1 MPYANEVVGI
11 YKIVNK
17 ATGTCY
23 VGQSQRVKK
32 RIREHF
38 RLLRWGKHPNP
49 RLQNSYNKYGAD
61 SFAWEIEATCE
72 NTDDLDVIEN
82 AFLSGEAW
90 FEEPVVFNIADFAKA
105 PMRNNRHSDEVRERI
120 RIGRRAT
127 KFNYQS
133 EEYSASLKKA
143 HQERLFSDPQFVA
156 KIKFIVDNPDMSYA
170 ERGRALGSDTG
181 SVRKLALKYG
191 HLKGVL

>member
-1 MPYANEVVGI
+1 MPYADEFAGI
-11 YKIVNK
+11 YKLINK

-38 RLLRWGKHPNP
+38 RLLRWNKHPNQK
-49 RLQNSYNKYGAD
+49 LQRSYNKYGAD
-61 SFAWEIEATCE
+61 SFAWNIEARCE
-72 NTDDLDVIEN
+72 DVNDLDVIEN

-90 FEEPVVFNIADFAKA
+90 FEEPIFFNIADFAKA
-105 PMRNNRHSDEVRERI
+105 PMRNKQHSEEVRRRI
-120 RIGRRAT
+120 RISRRAT

-133 EEYSASLKKA
+133 EEYKA
-143 HQERLFSDPQFVA
+143 ALREAQHQRFFSDPQFVA

-170 ERGRALGSDTG
+170 ERGRALGTDTS